1 MSDTKPE
8 KPTSDN
14 ITPTDWVDYPD
25 NSGQWWQC
33 IGTVN
38 GATNKV
44 MMWSDVLPVNG
55 QDGIA
60 QDGKH
65 VEMRFS
71 LSDSSLTP
79 PTIINSDRIPEG

>member
-1 MSDTKPE
+1 
-8 KPTSDN
+8 
-14 ITPTDWVDYPD
+14 
-25 NSGQWWQC
+25 
-33 IGTVN
+33 
-38 GATNKV
+38 